1 MRSLLINADDFGL
14 TPGINRAVLELHQ
27 AGALTSATLM
37 AAAPAFADA
46 VEMAQV
52 HPSLGVG
59 CHVVLVD
66 GEPVAPPDAIS
77 TLLDPFSPQPSFYPT
92 LGRFLRALLMGR
104 VDPAH
109 IEREAAAQIA
119 KLRAHGI
126 QPTHIDTH
134 KHTHMFARVLL
145 PVLRAA
151 QVQGVRAIRNP
162 FEPAWSV
169 RVTPNAPWV
178 RRAEV
183 HLLRRMRAHFLR
195 SVSHHG
201 LRTTNGSLGV
211 LATGTLD
218 ADALRAI
225 LAQVPAGTWELVCH
239 PAYLD
244 DALLATRTR
253 LLASRQVE
261 LQALLAV
268 LAQDAPSD
276 SLPSM
281 QRIHFGHL
289 Q

>member
-14 TPGINRAVLELHQ
+14 TPGINRAVRELHQ

-37 AAAPAFADA
+37 TAAPAFAEA
-46 VEMAQV
+46 VEMAQA

-66 GEPVAPPDAIS
+66 GEPVAPPDTIL
-77 TLLDPFSPQPSFYPT
+77 TLLDPASPRPSFYPT

-104 VDPAH
+104 IDPAH

-119 KLRAHGI
+119 KLRVRGI

-134 KHTHMFARVLL
+134 KHTHMFSRVLL

-151 QVQGVRAIRNP
+151 QGHCVRAIRNP
-162 FEPAWSV
+162 FEPVWSV
-169 RVTPNAPWV
+169 RATPHAPWV

-195 SVSHHG
+195 SVSLHG
-201 LRTTNGSLGV
+201 LRTTEGSLGV

-218 ADALRAI
+218 APALRAI

-244 DALLATRTR
+244 DALRTTRTR

-268 LAQDAPSD
+268 LAQDAPPNA
-276 SLPSM
+276 LPSLR
-281 QRIHFGHL
+281 RIHFGHL
-289 Q
+289 P

>member
-1 MRSLLINADDFGL
+1 MRSLILNADDFGL

-27 AGALTSATLM
+27 SGALTSATLM
-37 AAAPAFADA
+37 AAAPAFAAA
-46 VEMAQV
+46 VEMAQT

-66 GEPVAPPDAIS
+66 GEPTAPPDAIS
-77 TLLDPFSPQPSFYPT
+77 TLLDPASPQPAFYPT
-92 LGRFLRALLMGR
+92 LGGFLRALFWGR
-104 VDPAH
+104 IDPLH

-126 QPTHIDTH
+126 QPTHVDTH
-134 KHTHMFARVLL
+134 KHTHMFPRVLL

-151 QVQGVRAIRNP
+151 QGQGVRAIRNP

-169 RVTPNAPWV
+169 QATPQAPLA

-183 HLLRRMRAHFLR
+183 HLLRTLRTRFLR
-195 SVSHHG
+195 SVRAAG
-201 LRTTNGSLGV
+201 LRTPEGSLGV

-218 ADALRAI
+218 APALRAI
-225 LAQVPAGTWELVCH
+225 LARVPAGTWELVCH
-239 PAYLD
+239 PAQVD
-244 DALLATRTR
+244 DALRATRTR
-253 LLASRQVE
+253 LLGSRQVE

-268 LAQDAPSD
+268 FAQNGEPNAIPET
-276 SLPSM
+276 

-289 Q
+289 P